1 MADWLGHVP
10 TRHEPDLR
18 SRLQSKD
25 DAQFESAFWELYLHE
40 AYRRSGDKVVIHPP
54 LAGTGC
60 RPDFLVEGHG
70 TRFYLEAVRACA
82 PADEVRQNKA
92 ARGRAPVARDP
103 GRLLC
108 GVERRHERPA
118 EPGHRGARRGGARR
132 DRGGELSRVAAAP
145 ERAEYADAWQAV
157 SCIYTELTGLVLPAQ
172 APAARAA
179 QAACRAG
186 LPGRGRQIVEIDE
199 R

>member
-25 DAQFESAFWELYLHE
+25 DAQFESAFWELYLHV
-40 AYRRSGDKVVIHPP
+40 AYRRSGYKVLIHPP

-82 PADEVRQNKA
+82 PADEVRQNKLREDVRQWLATLGACSA
-92 ARGRAPVARDP
+92 ALNGGMRDLQNLVTAALGEVVRAAIGVENCPAWLLRPNARNTPTP
-103 GRLLC
+103 GR
-108 GVERRHERPA
+108 P
-118 EPGHRGARRGGARR
+118 
-132 DRGGELSRVAAAP
+132 SAASI
-145 ERAEYADAWQAV
+145 RN
-157 SCIYTELTGLVLPAQ
+157 
-172 APAARAA
+172 
-179 QAACRAG
+179 
-186 LPGRGRQIVEIDE
+186 
-199 R
+199 